1 MAERKGFNSGTIIVW
16 LIIGVIII
24 FLYGLANYS
33 ERPRDIDFTGFMEM
47 VKGGNV
53 REAEMKGQIINF
65 KDKNGNSYRTI
76 VPEGY
81 TKVVDILQQHNVRIS
96 AREKSEGG
104 FWSILFSWLP
114 LVVLIVLWFMFM
126 KQMQSGGNKAFSFGK
141 SRAKLFTSSDKK
153 VTFED
158 VAGVEEAKDE
168 LKDIVEYLKNPK
180 RFSRLGGRMPR
191 GILLVGPP
199 GTGKTLLAKAVA
211 GEADVPFLSISG
223 SDFVE
228 LFVGVGAS
236 RVRDLF
242 NQAQRLAPCVIFIDE
257 IDAVGRQRGAGLGG
271 GHDEREQ
278 TLNQLLVEMDGF
290 DPNEG
295 IIVLAATNRPDILDP
310 ALLRP
315 GRFDRTVYVPKPD
328 VRGREEILK
337 VHVKNLPLGEDVDLR
352 VIARGTPGLTGADLA
367 NLVNEAALIAARKN
381 KDRIEMEDFEEAKDK
396 VLMGKER
403 KSMILS
409 DEEKKMTAYH
419 EAGHALL
426 ATLLPHA
433 DPIHK
438 VTIIPRGLALG
449 VTQQLPE
456 DDRYT
461 YTKEYLEDQIT
472 VLLGGRVSE
481 EIMLGKITTGA
492 GSDLERAT
500 EIARRMV
507 CEWGMSDLGPLN
519 FGEKEGAIFLGK
531 SLTLKKEIS
540 EETARLID
548 REIEKIIKKN
558 YERAKKIVNKNRD
571 KLEAIAMGLL
581 EKEVLTS
588 EEINAIIN
596 AREAAYKGEEKI

>member
-1 MAERKGFNSGTIIVW
+1 MNNRKINSGSLIVW
-16 LIIGVIII
+16 FIIGLIII

-33 ERPRDIDFTGFMEM
+33 QPPKEVDFTGFMEM
-47 VKGGNV
+47 VKSGKV
-53 REAEMKGQIINF
+53 VEAVIKGQVVKF
-65 KDKNGNSYRTI
+65 KDRSGAQYRTV
-76 VPEGY
+76 VPQGY
-81 TKVVDILQQHNVRIS
+81 DKLVEVLQEHKVRIK
-96 AREKSEGG
+96 AEEQDQGG
-104 FWSILFSWLP
+104 VWSLLLSWSP
-114 LVVLIVLWFMFM
+114 LIVLIVLWFMFM
-126 KQMQSGGNKAFSFGK
+126 KQMQAGGNKAFSFGK

-158 VAGVEEAKDE
+158 VAGVEEAKEE
-168 LKDIVEYLKNPK
+168 LRDIIEFLKNPK
-180 RFSRLGGRMPR
+180 KFSRLGGRMPR

-211 GEADVPFLSISG
+211 GEAGVPFLSISG

-242 NQAQRLAPCVIFIDE
+242 SQAKKLAPCVIFIDE

-328 VRGREEILK
+328 VKGREEILK
-337 VHVKNLPLGEDVDLR
+337 VHTRNLPLGEDVDLK
-352 VIARGTPGLTGADLA
+352 VIAKATPGLTGADLA

-381 KDRIEMEDFEEAKDK
+381 KDVIEMEDFEEAKDK

-403 KSMILS
+403 RSLVLS
-409 DEEKKMTAYH
+409 EEEKKLTAYH

-438 VTIIPRGLALG
+438 VTIIPRGMALG

-456 DDRYT
+456 DDRFT

-472 VLLGGRVSE
+472 VLLGGRASE
-481 EIMLGKITTGA
+481 EEVLGKITTGA

-500 EIARRMV
+500 EIARKMV

-540 EETARLID
+540 EETARAID
-548 REIEKIIKKN
+548 REVAKIIKKA
-558 YERAKKIVNKNRD
+558 YERARKLIRENRE
-571 KLEAIAMGLL
+571 KLEAIARGLL
-581 EKEVLTS
+581 EKEILTS
-588 EEINAIIN
+588 DEINAIVF
-596 AREAAYKGEEKI
+596 EKQAAFEGNEEN

>member
-1 MAERKGFNSGTIIVW
+1 MNNRRINGGSLIVW
-16 LIIGVIII
+16 LIIGLIII

-33 ERPRDIDFTGFMEM
+33 QPPKEVDFTGFMEM
-47 VKGGNV
+47 VRAGKV
-53 REAEMKGQIINF
+53 VEATIKGQAVKF
-65 KDKNGNSYRTI
+65 KDRSGAQYKTV

-81 TKVVDILQQHNVRIS
+81 GKLVDVLQRHNVRIK
-96 AREKSEGG
+96 AEERDQGG
-104 FWSILFSWLP
+104 FWSIVLSWSP
-114 LVVLIVLWFMFM
+114 LIVLIILWFMFM
-126 KQMQSGGNKAFSFGK
+126 KQMQAGGNKAFTFGK

-158 VAGVEEAKDE
+158 VAGVEEAKEE
-168 LKDIVEYLKNPK
+168 LRDIIEFLKNPK

-211 GEADVPFLSISG
+211 GEAGVPFLSISG

-242 NQAQRLAPCVIFIDE
+242 SQAKKLAPCVIFIDE

-328 VRGREEILK
+328 VKGREEILK
-337 VHVKNLPLGEDVDLR
+337 VHTRNVPLGKDVDLK
-352 VIARGTPGLTGADLA
+352 VIAKATPGLTGADLA
-367 NLVNEAALIAARKN
+367 NIVNEAALIAARKN
-381 KDRIEMEDFEEAKDK
+381 KDVIEMEDFEEAKDK

-403 KSMILS
+403 KSLVLS
-409 DEEKKMTAYH
+409 EEEKKLTAYH

-426 ATLLPHA
+426 ATILPHA

-438 VTIIPRGLALG
+438 VTIIPRGMALG

-456 DDRYT
+456 DDRFT

-472 VLLGGRVSE
+472 VLLGGRASE
-481 EIMLGKITTGA
+481 EVVLGKITTGA

-500 EIARRMV
+500 EIARKMV
-507 CEWGMSDLGPLN
+507 CEWGMSELGPLN

-540 EETARLID
+540 EETARAID
-548 REIEKIIKKN
+548 REVAKIVKRA
-558 YERAKKIVNKNRD
+558 YERAKELITEHRD
-571 KLEAIAMGLL
+571 KLEAIARGLL
-581 EKEVLTS
+581 EKEILTS
-588 EEINAIIN
+588 EEINAIVF
-596 AREAAYKGEEKI
+596 EKQAAFEGHEEG